1 MVDASC
7 PKLTVA
13 SVRKKI
19 RRSFRFAQLWG
30 EQFHGENFDLSTYWN
45 SSSKVDINMMQFSV
59 GEETVEVQF
68 GEDFDVVDEE
78 PIH

>member
-1 MVDASC
+1 MFDEMNHFQNFQIFRSDHVDGHYFQ
-7 PKLTVA
+7 
-13 SVRKKI
+13 I
-19 RRSFRFAQLWG
+19 WG
-30 EQFHGENFDLSTYWN
+30 EQFHGGNFDLSTYWN